1 MDSGGWVS
9 QHSYAEICLDQTS
22 SGLFDRRVALLLRVT
37 RAHILMTLDLLPVA
51 YLPYVLPSTHVWQAR
66 SQVYFLLFC
75 VRTDLSFY
83 NGAQYCVSV
92 LLLCIFLLFCV
103 HTDLSF
109 YNGAQ
114 YCVSVLYVPAIVTSI
129 TFNSFIYI
137 YKGSG
142 TSDQDCWFCGWAAQS
157 HWKNKRSLAVAGLY
171 L

>member
-66 SQVYFLLFC
+66 SQVC
-75 VRTDLSFY
+75 
-83 NGAQYCVSV
+83 
-92 LLLCIFLLFCV
+92 FLLFCV

-114 YCVSVLYVPAIVTSI
+114 YCVSVLLYVPAV
-129 TFNSFIYI
+129 
-137 YKGSG
+137 
-142 TSDQDCWFCGWAAQS
+142 
-157 HWKNKRSLAVAGLY
+157 V
-171 L
+171 